1 MNTTTRG
8 VMLLSA
14 MLLAGCASQP
24 TASQAPIS
32 PTCAVADCEVKWAAA
47 RTFVINH
54 AGMKLQTYSADY
66 MQTLAGRRFDG
77 AGGRSEQAA
86 DPGRLCH
93 RRQVLVRQSV
103 RLLSEG
109 GRDSEGVHGSGK
121 RSRALRPS
129 PARAYA

>member
-32 PTCAVADCEVKWAAA
+32 PTCTVADCEVKWAAA

-66 MQTLAGRRFDG
+66 MQTYSPVGGSTALG
-77 AGGRSEQAA
+77 AEVNKQPIPGGYAIVAKFWCDNPFGCFPKADETLREFTAA
-86 DPGRLCH
+86 VNAAAP
-93 RRQVLVRQSV
+93 
-103 RLLSEG
+103 
-109 GRDSEGVHGSGK
+109 
-121 RSRALRPS
+121 
-129 PARAYA
+129 